1 MSESLTSF
9 PKCKECGFIHP
20 PSPPGMCP
28 IAHAS
33 KQQESEQSKEVAEFI
48 NVLVQHLYKSPN
60 WKQEIEAMKRC
71 IIK

>member
-9 PKCKECGFIHP
+9 PPCGECGMIHP

-28 IAHAS
+28 IANAN
-33 KQQESEQSKEVAEFI
+33 KQQESEQSKEVADFI
-48 NVLVQHLYKSPN
+48 TVLVKHLYSSPN
-60 WKQEIEAMKRC
+60 WKQEIEAMKKC